1 LKDRLIATGGRP
13 SGFDYLRLWLAI
25 SVVFIHCPTTTIGA
39 DPFVDTPLNSFV
51 RAVLPMFFAL
61 SGFLVAGSLERS
73 KTLLTFL
80 GLRVIR
86 IYPALAVEVVLSA
99 FLIGAFVT
107 THPLTGYFS
116 DPLFFLYLRNALGDI
131 HYFLPGGF
139 ANNPWPGMVNFQ
151 LWTVPFELLC
161 YVLLTALVL
170 FGALR
175 RRLSLFAC
183 WVWHL
188 RILSFVCANIIGSC
202 RLLMAISRARS
213 SS

>member
-1 LKDRLIATGGRP
+1 MRIPIFGTRLSLKDRFIATNGHP

-25 SVVFIHCPTTTIGA
+25 SVVAVHSPMTTNG
-39 DPFVDTPLNSFV
+39 DHHRPLNAYV

-86 IYPALAVEVVLSA
+86 IYPALVVEVVLSA
-99 FLIGAFVT
+99 FLIGVFVT
-107 THPLTGYFS
+107 TYPLAGYFS

-131 HYFLPGGF
+131 HYFLPGVF
-139 ANNPWPGMVNFQ
+139 ANNPWPGVVNFQ

-170 FGALR
+170 LAD
-175 RRLSLFAC
+175 C
-183 WVWHL
+183 
-188 RILSFVCANIIGSC
+188 
-202 RLLMAISRARS
+202 
-213 SS
+213 